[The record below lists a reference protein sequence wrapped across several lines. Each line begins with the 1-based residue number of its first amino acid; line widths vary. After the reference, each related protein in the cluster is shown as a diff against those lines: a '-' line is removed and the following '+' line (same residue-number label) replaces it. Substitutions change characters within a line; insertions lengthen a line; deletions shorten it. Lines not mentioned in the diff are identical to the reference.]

1 MNQPA
6 RLAVPAPTVSVI
18 VPAYNAEAT
27 LPACLAAIGRMTY
40 PVLEV
45 IVFSDGATDSTPKI
59 AEASGAQVIHNTGPS
74 RGPGHGRNVA
84 SRAARGDLLLFVDAD
99 VVIHPECLAT
109 LVAELHEHGATAAFG
124 SYDNRPAST
133 RVAGLYAN
141 LRHHFVHQN
150 SIREASTFWS
160 GVGLIERQVFLDL
173 GGYDEEM
180 FAHPSIEDV
189 ELGMRLKADGHRI
202 RLVPEALAKHC
213 KDWTLWRVWHTD
225 VVRRAL
231 PWSRLLLQGKSEGA
245 DLNLSSAER
254 IKALA
259 SVGTFASLIAGLFDA
274 RALLAA
280 LGLFALYLFLNRR
293 FVAVLARNLPT
304 SQWLRATL
312 LHLCYH
318 TYSLGAYLWVVAG
331 HVLATAFGPPR
342 ADRAD
347 DPVRFDAPFL
357 LCVAVLTALFSWALI
372 LNGKPAYF
380 DDTAAYLSGGEKIFD
395 RVFALLGAGASVAG
409 DGAGGNAGP
418 AAIRSLP
425 YYVLTYVLSAPGR
438 SLYLLALF
446 QALVA
451 AFYVV
456 VHCRVERLGAGQV
469 IAVGAVLSVFTP
481 IALVAAFALPDIFA
495 VPIIGGI
502 ALLATRFGHLSPAMR
517 VALVLLAGLG
527 LSMHI
532 SFIPL
537 ALAMTVLAGL
547 WLAWTHR
554 AAIAAAFPAILL
566 ASLPLVLG
574 AAVTMAG
581 SLVGFGE
588 ASVAPKRLPLV
599 LARSI
604 ADGPGRWYLEEACP
618 TERYA
623 ICEVFP
629 DGDFPRDPQ
638 PILFREGGI
647 MRLATAQQLD
657 RIRAEEPEIVL
668 RALAAYPGAQLQ
680 ASLNAIGRQFVT
692 FRPDEIN
699 FAREFYT
706 AADGTLRTSRAPREP
721 LWAIRAVDAL
731 AHVAIA
737 LAALLLLVALPR
749 MGRDKLPVVLLCLLG
764 IAANVAICA
773 VFSAVAGRY
782 GIRVLWLVPL
792 LAALYAWAPVRE
804 NLTNLLHRSQRDDGA
819 ARAGRPAERAA
830 EHQAEHI

>member
-1 MNQPA
+1 MNQQSRLSAPA
-6 RLAVPAPTVSVI
+6 LTVSVI
-18 VPAYNAEAT
+18 VPAFNAEAT

-40 PVLEV
+40 PAAEV
-45 IVFSDGATDSTPKI
+45 IVFSDGATDNTAAI
-59 AEASGAQVIHNTGPS
+59 AEASGARVIHNAGKS

-84 SRAARGDLLLFVDAD
+84 ARTATGDLLLFVDAD
-99 VVIHPECLAT
+99 VVIHPECLAR
-109 LVAELHEHGATAAFG
+109 LVAELHDHGATAAFG

-150 SIREASTFWS
+150 SSREASTFWS
-160 GVGLIERQVFLDL
+160 GVGLIERQVFLEL

-189 ELGMRLKADGHRI
+189 ELGMRLKAYGHRI

-245 DLNLSSAER
+245 DLNLASAER

-259 SVGTFASLIAGLFDA
+259 SVGTFASLIVGLFEPW
-274 RALLAA
+274 ALLAA
-280 LGLFALYLFLNRR
+280 LILFALYLFLNRR
-293 FVAVLARNLPT
+293 FIAVLAQNLTT
-304 SQWLRATL
+304 SRWLGATL

-318 TYSLGAYLWVVAG
+318 SYSLGAYLWAVAG
-331 HVLATAFGPPR
+331 HVLATAFGPAR
-342 ADRAD
+342 VDRAQN
-347 DPVRFDAPFL
+347 PVRFDAPFF
-357 LCVAVLTALFSWALI
+357 LCLAVLTALFSWALF
-372 LNGKPAYF
+372 LHGKPAYL
-380 DDTAAYLSGGEKIFD
+380 DDTAAYLSGGGKIFD
-395 RVFALLGAGASVAG
+395 RVSALLGGGASVAG
-409 DGAGGNAGP
+409 VGGGGDGDP

-425 YYVLTYVLSAPGR
+425 YYVLTYALRAPGR
-438 SLYLLALF
+438 SLFLLALF
-446 QALVA
+446 QALIA

-456 VHCRVERLGAGQV
+456 VHCRVEQLRTGQI
-469 IAVGAVLSVFTP
+469 IAVGALLAVFTP
-481 IALVAAFALPDIFA
+481 LALVAAFALPDIFA
-495 VPIIGGI
+495 VPIIGAI
-502 ALLATRFGHLSPAMR
+502 ALLATRFDRLAPAMR
-517 VALVLLAGLG
+517 LALVLVAGLAV
-527 LSMHI
+527 SMHV
-532 SFIPL
+532 SFVPL

-554 AAIAAAFPAILL
+554 TAIPAAFPAALL
-566 ASLPLVLG
+566 AGLPLALG
-574 AAVTMAG
+574 VAATMAG
-581 SLVGFGE
+581 SLLAFGE

-618 TERYA
+618 AQRYA

-629 DGDFPRDPQ
+629 GGIFPRGLQ
-638 PILFREGGI
+638 PVLFQEGGI
-647 MRLATAQQLD
+647 MRAATAEQLD

-680 ASLNAIGRQFVT
+680 ISLNAIGRQFVT

-699 FAREFYT
+699 FDRAFYT
-706 AADGTLRTSRAPREP
+706 AADGTLRISRAPREP
-721 LWAIRAVDAL
+721 IWAVRMVDAL
-731 AHVAIA
+731 AHAAIA

-749 MGRDKLPVVLLCLLG
+749 MGREQLPVVLLCLLG
-764 IAANVAICA
+764 VAVNLAICA

-782 GIRVLWLVPL
+782 GMRVMWLVPL
-792 LAALYAWAPVRE
+792 LAALYAWAPVRQTFTI
-804 NLTNLLHRSQRDDGA
+804 LFHRSRPGERDA
-819 ARAGRPAERAA
+819 PHTRQAER
-830 EHQAEHI
+830 QAEHT